1 MGLPE
6 QHSLWKNP
14 GMAKDE
20 ALFGGSV
27 ASSYREY
34 LEPVIFRPWAELLVD
49 FVDPNRGQTVLDV
62 AAGTGVV
69 SRAASARISPG
80 GRVIA
85 SDVSA
90 AMLAQVSNGF
100 SSPEVRLQTLECSAT
115 ALELPD
121 ASVDVVFC
129 QQGLPFI
136 PDRLGAAREMFRVL
150 RHDGKVGIAVWLS
163 TPRLEPFVIYGD
175 ALRAHHVPEPF
186 QGAYDSSILGM
197 TTDELE
203 SALDT
208 AGFEEVVIRVDR
220 LEVAWPSVLHAVRAV
235 SGTPYGPTIDALD
248 SDIRTSVLAD
258 VQRRMTGLNG
268 EAIKHVMTAIL
279 ARGRRP

>member
-1 MGLPE
+1 MVE
-6 QHSLWKNP
+6 N
-14 GMAKDE
+14 E

-27 ASSYREY
+27 ADNYREY

-49 FVDPNRGQTVLDV
+49 FVGLNKGETVLDI

-69 SRAASARISPG
+69 SRAAAARTGPG
-80 GRVIA
+80 SRVIA

-90 AMLAQVSNGF
+90 AMLAQVPNGF
-100 SSPEVRLQTLECSAT
+100 PSREVSLQMLECSAT

-136 PDRLGAAREMFRVL
+136 PDRPGAAREMFRVL
-150 RHDGKVGIAVWLS
+150 RPDGKLGIAVWLS
-163 TPRLEPFVIYGD
+163 TPRLEPFIIYGE

-186 QGAYDSSILGM
+186 PGAYDSSILGM
-197 TTDELE
+197 TQDEVE
-203 SALDT
+203 SALDA
-208 AGFEEVVIRVDR
+208 AGFEDVEVRVER
-220 LEVAWPSVLHAVRAV
+220 LEVEWPSVLHAVRAAH
-235 SGTPYGPTIDALD
+235 GTPYGPALD
-248 SDIRTSVLAD
+248 AMDSGIRQSVLAD
-258 VQRRMTGLNG
+258 VDQRMTGPSG
-268 EAIKHVMTAIL
+268 TVTEHVMTSIL